1 MEYVLYQSCGC
12 INLQQ
17 NKLKN
22 AINGMNLICSV
33 NPNPPFKIFKLWC
46 LPKGKKFS
54 FSIVETQG
62 TRHLWAPPWFWR
74 RKHCQIVVAD
84 SCRIPLDS
92 QNPRIQ
98 NFLELVASLGWRVTA
113 LQVVLVAFGLEQNCQ
128 CDGSLRLALWQW
140 LQWWGLQHCLARVC

>member
-1 MEYVLYQSCGC
+1 MRLSSQLKRNPKVIKKFQQHHLSHTTVMEYILYQSCGGC

-33 NPNPPFKIFKLWC
+33 NPNPPFKIFKLFFMST
-46 LPKGKKFS
+46 KREKKIS

-74 RKHCQIVVAD
+74 RKHCQIIVAD
-84 SCRIPLDS
+84 SCKIPLDS

-98 NFLELVASLGWRVTA
+98 NFLDLVASLG
-113 LQVVLVAFGLEQNCQ
+113 
-128 CDGSLRLALWQW
+128 
-140 LQWWGLQHCLARVC
+140 